1 MTVIKIVNQSDNP
14 LPKYKSVGAA
24 GMDIMAYLEEPVT
37 LKPLERILIPTG
49 IFIELKEGYEAQ
61 LRPRSGMSIKHG
73 ISLVNAVG
81 TIDSDYRGEIK
92 IPTINLS
99 NEAYSIKS
107 GDRIAQMIIAKYE
120 QAELIEVDIL
130 KDTQRGSGGFGS
142 TGI

>member
-1 MTVIKIVNQSDNP
+1 MTTIKIVNQSDNP
-14 LPKYKSVGAA
+14 LPNYESVGAA
-24 GMDIMAYLEEPVT
+24 GMDIMAYLNEPVT
-37 LKPLERILIPTG
+37 LKPLERVLIPTG
-49 IFIELKEGYEAQ
+49 LFIELNKGYEAQ

-99 NEAYSIKS
+99 NETYTIQS

-120 QAELIEVDIL
+120 QAQLIEVDIL
-130 KDTQRGSGGFGS
+130 EDTKRGSGGFGS